1 MWKPGGERE
10 MNDKIE
16 EFAKGIAKPPSEQ
29 TLEVL
34 LEKVNKPNTR
44 TPMKD
49 YTSMAQSQGPGG
61 QVRPLDFNR
70 GQGDQQQRNE
80 GDMQPRAQGGQQSWG
95 QGDRQ
100 SQERSTGNNFASKG
114 QFDRRSQER
123 SAGNNV
129 VSQGPFDRQSQ
140 DMDNKYVPG
149 QFEQVVEQQLES
161 GVGAKGSDT
170 PQQPQITGRQA
181 AKNGRTEVSLFLFIK
196 PFFDEWIHPSLS
208 FGCVHFH
215 C

>member
-10 MNDKIE
+10 LNDKIE

-49 YTSMAQSQGPGG
+49 YTSMAQSQGAGG
-61 QVRPLDFNR
+61 QVRPLDFDR
-70 GQGDQQQRNE
+70 GQGDQQRGQ

-100 SQERSTGNNFASKG
+100 SQERSTGNNFANQG
-114 QFDRRSQER
+114 Q
-123 SAGNNV
+123 
-129 VSQGPFDRQSQ
+129 FDRQSQ
-140 DMDNKYVPG
+140 DHSTLDNKYASG

-161 GVGAKGSDT
+161 SVGAKGSEA

-181 AKNGRTEVSLFLFIK
+181 AKNGWTEVSLFLFIT
-196 PFFDEWIHPSLS
+196 FVSHLIISS
-208 FGCVHFH
+208 M
-215 C
+215 